1 MLTSSSSCLS
11 LLHRALPPI
20 GQRWF
25 EYNDTSVQPID
36 SKEIDKMFQ
45 GKKSAYMLF
54 YRRKTLDRPAGG
66 GTRGNVLNN
75 IWSRLLDPLAR
86 CCSNGRCI
94 SCERGSS
101 VDHAI
106 PIGSMSIV
114 CCHVNRR
121 VSYHSACHCAHFV
134 LPLLQLWATPPT
146 GSHLSFWQLQE
157 RRMPGWRKR
166 GEGEGVVRGLV
177 CTLVYKSRY

>member
-1 MLTSSSSCLS
+1 MLTSPSPCLS

-66 GTRGNVLNN
+66 GTRGNVLNS
-75 IWSRLLDPLAR
+75 IWPGLLDPLAR

-94 SCERGSS
+94 NCEIGSS

-106 PIGSMSIV
+106 PIESMSIV

-121 VSYHSACHCAHFV
+121 VLSCQPSCVISFCLSLPTLCCLCCSYGQPLPRGLTSAS
-134 LPLLQLWATPPT
+134 
-146 GSHLSFWQLQE
+146 GSC
-157 RRMPGWRKR
+157 RK
-166 GEGEGVVRGLV
+166 GECQAGGREVRGRGWLGV
-177 CTLVYKSRY
+177 